1 MSDAAL
7 PAGAGPPPAGKRA
20 VKVLGLLRHAKSEEH
35 QPSGR
40 DYDRGLNPK
49 GRRAAAAMGRALA
62 RVEPPFERVV
72 ASAAARAQET
82 IDIALDAMG
91 RSAPVERVDDKKL
104 YLADPGQLIDSAVEH
119 GGNADS
125 LLLVA
130 HNPGLEELVL
140 QLVPADPEDR
150 LRAIA
155 EQKFPTGAFALIE
168 LDIADWSEL
177 PRARGRLIALTRPR
191 DLDPALG
198 PEYAG

>member
-7 PAGAGPPPAGKRA
+7 SNGGDAPVTRGTKR
-20 VKVLGLLRHAKSEEH
+20 LGLLRHAKSEAH

-49 GRRAAAAMGRALA
+49 GRRAAETMGRALA
-62 RVEPPFERVV
+62 KVQPPFDRVI

-91 RSAPVERVDDKKL
+91 RHAPVDRVNDKQL
-104 YLADPGQLIDSAVEH
+104 YLADPEQLIDGAVEH
-119 GGNADS
+119 GAGADN

-130 HNPGLEELVL
+130 HNPGLEELLL
-140 QLVPADPEDR
+140 QLVPADPADE

-155 EQKFPTGAFALIE
+155 ERKFPTGAFALIE

-177 PRARGRLIALTRPR
+177 PGAQGRLTALTLPR

-198 PEYAG
+198 PEYAR

>member
-1 MSDAAL
+1 M
-7 PAGAGPPPAGKRA
+7 
-20 VKVLGLLRHAKSEEH
+20 KVLGLLRHAKSEEH